1 MPSMPRNSLQFV
13 SPSQRLITREEE
25 TQIDDSVSDIRLERI
40 ARAEKQRLGAGLV
53 NVIRE
58 MPVATLGTRL
68 LASKRFREDMR
79 AAGFGDVV
87 AAPEETPGE
96 TIEDALEESQNQSRI
111 RGECLSI
118 SIAQLVESEKTRKD
132 QAVII
137 RNLRASK
144 RRQLLWSIG
153 LSAVAMV
160 LSFVAGYLTSGLAMG
175 KGLWGP

>member
-1 MPSMPRNSLQFV
+1 
-13 SPSQRLITREEE
+13 
-25 TQIDDSVSDIRLERI
+25 
-40 ARAEKQRLGAGLV
+40 
-53 NVIRE
+53 
-58 MPVATLGTRL
+58 
-68 LASKRFREDMR
+68 MR

-175 KGLWGP
+175 KGL